1 MVLGTIVVLPS
12 SGVSTGP
19 RPGQQ
24 QISLNFILFFY
35 QVDIILIKKLYRS
48 K

>member
-24 QISLNFILFFY
+24 QISLIFFYFFFIKLILF
-35 QVDIILIKKLYRS
+35 
-48 K
+48 